1 MPQNPLPPPIVLKYV
16 TRHKETTHEIYVL
29 GAYFYERT
37 SEGDYIRM
45 KEVPEWLHDTVKEN
59 DIKTIIYHDEVFIDV
74 NIAYNDLKIINYD
87 TKEIVFEF
95 PITEFENIF
104 NG

>member
-59 DIKTIIYHDEVFIDV
+59 DIKTIIYHDR
-74 NIAYNDLKIINYD
+74 IAARSSIHIIPLRQPLAIN
-87 TKEIVFEF
+87 KH
-95 PITEFENIF
+95 
-104 NG
+104 